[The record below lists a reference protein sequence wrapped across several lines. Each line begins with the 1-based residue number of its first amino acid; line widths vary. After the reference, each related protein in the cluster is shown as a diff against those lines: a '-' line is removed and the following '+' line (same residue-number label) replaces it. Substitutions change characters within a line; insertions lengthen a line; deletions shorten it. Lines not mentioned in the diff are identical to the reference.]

1 MPREEFYG
9 ILALAVV
16 VGFALTTYLQH
27 LGVGKYEM
35 RRVWS
40 EDKTTE
46 REDEGHTKVRSV
58 SWLEKLHLRK

>member
-1 MPREEFYG
+1 MSREEFYG
-9 ILALAVV
+9 ILALAIV

-35 RRVWS
+35 QRVRS

-46 REDEGHTKVRSV
+46 REDEGNTKVRSV
-58 SWLEKLHLRK
+58 SWLEKLHIRK

>member
-1 MPREEFYG
+1 LSREEFYG
-9 ILALAVV
+9 ILALAIV

-35 RRVWS
+35 RRVRS

-46 REDEGHTKVRSV
+46 REDEGHTNMRSV
-58 SWLEKLHLRK
+58 SWMEKLHLRK